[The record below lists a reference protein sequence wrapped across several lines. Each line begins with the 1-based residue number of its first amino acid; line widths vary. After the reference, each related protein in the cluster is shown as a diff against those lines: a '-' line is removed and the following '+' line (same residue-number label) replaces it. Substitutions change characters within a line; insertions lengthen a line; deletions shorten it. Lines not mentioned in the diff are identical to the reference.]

1 MLSLITWVNV
11 DILPQALITF
21 DRSSCGYIIVF
32 KYYSKETSMSSDK
45 VLVCVLYLVIA
56 KHKAILNLTI
66 LHTIGFLFN
75 PPFNLR
81 VVIYTEDTLL
91 IVTNVFEDLESK
103 EYCVSL

>member
-1 MLSLITWVNV
+1 
-11 DILPQALITF
+11 
-21 DRSSCGYIIVF
+21 
-32 KYYSKETSMSSDK
+32 MSYDK

-103 EYCVSL
+103 EDTFHSNSFKVTEYYCRISYMTI